1 MGNVCCSEREN
12 KKKNIGDMDS
22 KKDPKVWKTLS
33 KAKLKDLNKL
43 YKINLTY
50 KSKGS
55 IGKFYE
61 ATSRKNPDY
70 KIAIK
75 IVEKRDMDEEELMN
89 LAREVEILRKV
100 DHMNI
105 VRYIETYDERDFIY
119 LCMELING
127 SDLLQKVIDSD
138 RAMTE
143 IEASKYML

>member
-1 MGNVCCSEREN
+1 M
-12 KKKNIGDMDS
+12 
-22 KKDPKVWKTLS
+22 
-33 KAKLKDLNKL
+33 KDLNKL

-50 KSKGS
+50 KSKGTF
-55 IGKFYE
+55 GKIYE

-75 IVEKRDMDEEELMN
+75 IVEKRDMDEDELTN

-127 SDLLQKVIDSD
+127 TDLMQKVIDQEK
-138 RAMTE
+138 ALTE
-143 IEASKYML
+143 IEASKYMFQVVKALLYCHN